1 MQDLHGMHG
10 CTRHAR
16 SYLLQARQPVRAA
29 LSTVKS
35 LAELDDLLA
44 MINVNQQA
52 NREVMSAP
60 RGRTGNPRPT
70 ALPDRWLDSR
80 HITEADGHIVAQ
92 AELAVS
98 GG

>member
-1 MQDLHGMHG
+1 MDW
-10 CTRHAR
+10 
-16 SYLLQARQPVRAA
+16 YLKGFAVRQPVRAA

-80 HITEADGHIVAQ
+80 HITEPDGHIVAQ